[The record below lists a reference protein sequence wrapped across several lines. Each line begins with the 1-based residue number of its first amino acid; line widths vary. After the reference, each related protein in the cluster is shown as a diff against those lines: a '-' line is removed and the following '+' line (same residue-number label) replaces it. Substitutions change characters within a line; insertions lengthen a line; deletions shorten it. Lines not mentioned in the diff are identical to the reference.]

1 MSNKTKY
8 QIEYENENEFKKLEH
23 NLRKYN
29 MKAFKEY
36 LFTHIPDLQNGN
48 FKNSTKNNDIYE
60 IKLSTDKFF
69 KKVHG
74 ECKLIFKVKDN
85 KIILLEIAPKQ
96 ILLETHKQSLM
107 TYKGVL
113 ISKENKEKDMFLVN
127 LLNMID
133 KDH

>member
-74 ECKLIFKVKDN
+74 ESKLIFKVKDN